1 AGTTEGSGFCYL
13 CRYQTLKI
21 INQKSQD
28 NDNNESLTPPS
39 TKAPTL
45 KWPNI
50 EPSPK
55 KIYISKKSFFNEP
68 RNGLPT

>member
-1 AGTTEGSGFCYL
+1 YILIAGTTEGSGFCYL

-39 TKAPTL
+39 LTTMRVCL
-45 KWPNI
+45 KNYKD
-50 EPSPK
+50 SPMLFPEQAALKGGGK
-55 KIYISKKSFFNEP
+55 K
-68 RNGLPT
+68 